1 MKKKPAAK
9 KPAAKK
15 PVAKKPAKVT
25 FKEVVDTPDWE
36 TKEKDKSAVGKIRVT
51 DKGTKYIVKNNKEV
65 KMSVPPGLEFN
76 KSYTPEEMRE
86 AMEKADKKS
95 EEKEFGT
102 PSSPKARHEG
112 SEWIPNPDLDRST
125 GKYSQMS
132 KRELEIVGRQ
142 YGVEVDRR
150 LRRSTII
157 RIVEL
162 AEEAFRKEQAMM
174 EDPFQKKLLQGIFV
188 GIAIGFLMGV
198 LFGYGLGVR

>member
-9 KPAAKK
+9 KPAPKR
-15 PVAKKPAKVT
+15 KVQG
-25 FKEVVDTPDWE
+25 
-36 TKEKDKSAVGKIRVT
+36 DK
-51 DKGTKYIVKNNKEV
+51 V

-76 KSYTPEEMRE
+76 KSYTPEEMKE
-86 AMEKADKKS
+86 AMSKAEKKS

-157 RIVEL
+157 RIIEL
-162 AEEAFRKEQAMM
+162 AEEAYEKEQAML
-174 EDPFQKKLLQGIFV
+174 EDPFTQKLLQGICV
-188 GIAIGFLMGV
+188 GIVIGIAIGMLV
-198 LFGYGLGVR
+198 GYALGVR

>member
-9 KPAAKK
+9 KPAPKR
-15 PVAKKPAKVT
+15 KVQG
-25 FKEVVDTPDWE
+25 
-36 TKEKDKSAVGKIRVT
+36 DK
-51 DKGTKYIVKNNKEV
+51 V

-86 AMEKADKKS
+86 AMSKAEKKS
-95 EEKEFGT
+95 EDKKEFGT

-150 LRRSTII
+150 LRKATII

-162 AEEAFRKEQAMM
+162 AEEAFQKEQAMM
-174 EDPFQKKLLQGIFV
+174 EELGMPAKKLLQGIFV
-188 GIAIGFLMGV
+188 GIVIGLLMGV

>member
-9 KPAAKK
+9 KMPRKSG
-15 PVAKKPAKVT
+15 KVKM
-25 FKEVVDTPDWE
+25 KE
-36 TKEKDKSAVGKIRVT
+36 T
-51 DKGTKYIVKNNKEV
+51 DSRDLSSSSIHHNLNKEV

-76 KSYTPEEMRE
+76 KSYTPEEMKE
-86 AMEKADKKS
+86 AMERGKSQWDIRRREELKKS

-132 KRELEIVGRQ
+132 KRELEILGRQ

-188 GIAIGFLMGV
+188 GIAIGLLMGV

>member
-9 KPAAKK
+9 KPAPKR
-15 PVAKKPAKVT
+15 KVQG
-25 FKEVVDTPDWE
+25 
-36 TKEKDKSAVGKIRVT
+36 DK
-51 DKGTKYIVKNNKEV
+51 V

-76 KSYTPEEMRE
+76 KSYTPEEMKE
-86 AMEKADKKS
+86 AMSKAEKKS

-157 RIVEL
+157 RIIEL
-162 AEEAFRKEQAMM
+162 AEEAYEKEQAML
-174 EDPFQKKLLQGIFV
+174 EDPFAQKLLQGICV
-188 GIAIGFLMGV
+188 GIVIGIAIGMLV
-198 LFGYGLGVR
+198 GYALGVR

>member
-9 KPAAKK
+9 KAPAKK
-15 PVAKKPAKVT
+15 PVKVT
-25 FKEVVDTPDWE
+25 FKEVHDTPDWE
-36 TKEKDKSAVGKIRVT
+36 TI
-51 DKGTKYIVKNNKEV
+51 KNNKEV

-86 AMEKADKKS
+86 AIELFEKNGSKS
-95 EEKEFGT
+95 EDKKEFGT

-174 EDPFQKKLLQGIFV
+174 EDPFAKKLLQGIFV

>member
-9 KPAAKK
+9 KPAPKR
-15 PVAKKPAKVT
+15 KVQG
-25 FKEVVDTPDWE
+25 
-36 TKEKDKSAVGKIRVT
+36 DK
-51 DKGTKYIVKNNKEV
+51 V

-76 KSYTPEEMRE
+76 KSYTPEEMKE
-86 AMEKADKKS
+86 AMSKAEKKS
-95 EEKEFGT
+95 EDKKEFGT

-157 RIVEL
+157 RIIEL
-162 AEEAFRKEQAMM
+162 AEEAFQKEQAML
-174 EDPFQKKLLQGIFV
+174 EDPFTQKLLQGICV
-188 GIAIGFLMGV
+188 GIVIGIAIGMLV
-198 LFGYGLGVR
+198 GYALGVR

>member
-9 KPAAKK
+9 KMPRKS
-15 PVAKKPAKVT
+15 AKVT
-25 FKEVVDTPDWE
+25 FKEVHDTPDWE
-36 TKEKDKSAVGKIRVT
+36 TI
-51 DKGTKYIVKNNKEV
+51 KNNKEV

-102 PSSPKARHEG
+102 PSSPKARHDKKHPSINASYEQ
-112 SEWIPNPDLDRST
+112 SQWIPNPDLDRST
-125 GKYSQMS
+125 SKYSQMS

-150 LRRSTII
+150 LRKATII
-157 RIVEL
+157 RIIEL
-162 AEEAFRKEQAMM
+162 AEEAYEKEQAMM
-174 EDPFQKKLLQGIFV
+174 EDPFAKKLLQGICV

>member
-1 MKKKPAAK
+1 MKKNPEYKKPA
-9 KPAAKK
+9 
-15 PVAKKPAKVT
+15 AKKPAKVT

-36 TKEKDKSAVGKIRVT
+36 TKEKARKELREQYKDNHVVGKIR
-51 DKGTKYIVKNNKEV
+51 
-65 KMSVPPGLEFN
+65 
-76 KSYTPEEMRE
+76 
-86 AMEKADKKS
+86 KS

-132 KRELEIVGRQ
+132 KRELEILGRQ

-188 GIAIGFLMGV
+188 GIAIGLLMGV

>member
-9 KPAAKK
+9 KPAPKR
-15 PVAKKPAKVT
+15 KVQG
-25 FKEVVDTPDWE
+25 
-36 TKEKDKSAVGKIRVT
+36 DK
-51 DKGTKYIVKNNKEV
+51 V

-76 KSYTPEEMRE
+76 KSYTPEEMKE
-86 AMEKADKKS
+86 AMSKAEKKS

-157 RIVEL
+157 RIIEL
-162 AEEAFRKEQAMM
+162 AEEAFQKEQAML
-174 EDPFQKKLLQGIFV
+174 EDPFTQKLLQGICV
-188 GIAIGFLMGV
+188 GIVIGIAIGMLV
-198 LFGYGLGVR
+198 GYALGVR

>member
-15 PVAKKPAKVT
+15 PAAKKPVKVT

-36 TKEKDKSAVGKIRVT
+36 TKEKERKELREQYKDNHVVGKIR
-51 DKGTKYIVKNNKEV
+51 
-65 KMSVPPGLEFN
+65 
-76 KSYTPEEMRE
+76 
-86 AMEKADKKS
+86 KS
-95 EEKEFGT
+95 EDKKEFGT
-102 PSSPKARHEG
+102 PSSLNARHGKKYPSINASYEE
-112 SEWIPNPDLDRST
+112 SQWVANPDLDRST
-125 GKYSQMS
+125 NKYSQMS
-132 KRELEIVGRQ
+132 KRELEIVGRK

-157 RIVEL
+157 RIIEL
-162 AEEAFRKEQAMM
+162 AEEAHEKEQAML
-174 EDPFQKKLLQGIFV
+174 EDPFTKKLLQGICV

>member
-9 KPAAKK
+9 KPAPKR
-15 PVAKKPAKVT
+15 KVQG
-25 FKEVVDTPDWE
+25 
-36 TKEKDKSAVGKIRVT
+36 DK
-51 DKGTKYIVKNNKEV
+51 V

-76 KSYTPEEMRE
+76 KSYTPEEMKE
-86 AMEKADKKS
+86 AMSKAEKKS

-157 RIVEL
+157 RIIEL
-162 AEEAFRKEQAMM
+162 AEEAFQKEQAML
-174 EDPFQKKLLQGIFV
+174 EDPFAQKLLQGICV
-188 GIAIGFLMGV
+188 GIVIGIAIGMLV
-198 LFGYGLGVR
+198 GYALGVR